1 MKRRTTI
8 LFLAA
13 ASVLGAAA
21 QGTSYEEFR
30 RGMYERYNNFREGMY
45 ERYDEFLAG
54 AWADY
59 EVIAGQ
65 KRSTAPKPRTAPRVP
80 DAPAL
85 TPPREI
91 KAPALPAP
99 ELSQSSAASSPGSP
113 ASPASQVANPL
124 LSPEGARGVSRAKEQ
139 PSAPSDQSD
148 KSESSLLPPFE
159 FDFYGMA
166 LRIPDPGLEIP
177 RTVVDKQD
185 LAARWRALR
194 KDSKARAALASL
206 RALAAEL
213 KLNDYL
219 TLEMTRSYVAA
230 RHPGAGSASRASL
243 AHFLLVGMGYDV
255 RLGITGDRDGV
266 LLVPLRQDVAEHPF
280 LKLDGKK
287 YYLFM
292 DKKLGKSDYARTTIS
307 TCDVTPDGT
316 LAQVDCALTDL
327 NLPYKPHHYKVD
339 NGTLHIE
346 GEINANIFPVL
357 RRYPLMQTGDFAR
370 STVQPQA
377 RREIVEQLAAQLRDK
392 PRAQAVD
399 ELLKFIQSG
408 FDYATD
414 EEFHGYEKP
423 YFLEENLFYPK
434 NDCEDRAIFY
444 TYMLWNVLGIPNHL
458 IAYPGH
464 ESASLVL
471 DDLPAGDSYTYE
483 GRRYLISDPTYIGA
497 STGQCMPAY
506 LNASPVIDNTY

>member
-1 MKRRTTI
+1 MKRHATLLI
-8 LFLAA
+8 LAA
-13 ASVLGAAA
+13 ASAIWAAA

-59 EVIAGQ
+59 EVVAGQ
-65 KRSTAPKPRTAPRVP
+65 KRSTTPKPRTAPRVP

-85 TPPREI
+85 AAPREI
-91 KAPALPAP
+91 RAPGQWSVEP
-99 ELSQSSAASSPGSP
+99 ERSGGLDS
-113 ASPASQVANPL
+113 
-124 LSPEGARGVSRAKEQ
+124 
-139 PSAPSDQSD
+139 SD
-148 KSESSLLPPFE
+148 KSDRSDRSDRSDKSDSSDGSVSAAAVPVE

-166 LRIPDPGLEIP
+166 LSIPDPGLEIP

-185 LAARWRALR
+185 LAARWRSLR
-194 KDSKARAALASL
+194 QDRKAHGALASL
-206 RALAAEL
+206 RSLASEL

-219 TLEMTRSYVAA
+219 TLEMVRAYVGL
-230 RHPGAGSASRASL
+230 RHASAGSASRASL

-266 LLVPLRQDVAEHPF
+266 LLVPLKQDVAEHPF

-292 DKKLGKSDYARTTIS
+292 DKKLGKADYARTSIS
-307 TCDVTPDGT
+307 TCDVTPDGS
-316 LAQVDCALTDL
+316 LAEVDCALTDL

-346 GEINANIFPVL
+346 GDVNANIFPVL

-370 STVQPQA
+370 STVQPSV
-377 RREIVEQLAAQLRDK
+377 RREIVDQLSAQLKGK
-392 PRAQAVD
+392 PLAQAVD

-444 TYMLWNVLGIPNHL
+444 TYMLWYVLGVPNHL

-464 ESASLVL
+464 ESASVVL
-471 DDLPAGDSYTYE
+471 DELSGGDSYRYD
-483 GRRYLISDPTYIGA
+483 GKRYLISDPTYIGA
-497 STGQCMPAY
+497 STGQCMPDY
-506 LNASPVIDNTY
+506 INESPVIDNAY

>member
-1 MKRRTTI
+1 MKRRTSI

-13 ASVLGAAA
+13 ATALVAAA

-65 KRSTAPKPRTAPRVP
+65 KRSTAPKPRTAPKVP

-85 TPPREI
+85 TSPKEI
-91 KAPALPAP
+91 KAPEAPAIP
-99 ELSQSSAASSPGSP
+99 VIP
-113 ASPASQVANPL
+113 A
-124 LSPEGARGVSRAKEQ
+124 
-139 PSAPSDQSD
+139 APSDGSD
-148 KSESSLLPPFE
+148 GSDLPGMTEQPEVSQAPQAE
-159 FDFYGMA
+159 FDFYGMT
-166 LRIPDPGLEIP
+166 LGIPDPGLEIP

-185 LAARWRALR
+185 LAARWRSLS
-194 KDSKARAALASL
+194 KDRKARAALASL
-206 RALAAEL
+206 RSLASEL

-219 TLEMTRSYVAA
+219 TLEMVRSYVGA
-230 RHPGAGSASRASL
+230 RHASAGSASKASL

-255 RLGITGDRDGV
+255 RLGITGERDGV
-266 LLVPLRQDVAEHPF
+266 LLVPLRQEVAEHPF
-280 LKLDGKK
+280 LKLDGRK
-287 YYLFM
+287 YYIFM
-292 DKKLGKSDYARTTIS
+292 DRKLAKADYARTSIS
-307 TCDVTPDGT
+307 TCDVTSDGS
-316 LAQVDCALTDL
+316 LSDIDCALSDL

-339 NGTLHIE
+339 NGTLRIE
-346 GEINANIFPVL
+346 GEVNANIFPVL

-370 STVQPQA
+370 STVQPQVRA
-377 RREIVEQLAAQLRDK
+377 DIVGQLAAQLEGK
-392 PRAQAVD
+392 PKAQAVD

-414 EEFHGYEKP
+414 EDFHGYEKP

-444 TYMLWNVLGIPNHL
+444 TYMLWNVLGVPNHL
-458 IAYPGH
+458 IAYRGH

-471 DDLPAGDSYTYE
+471 DELPGGDSYHFE
-483 GRRYLISDPTYIGA
+483 GKRYLISDPTYIGA
-497 STGQCMPAY
+497 STGQCMPDY
-506 LNASPVIDNTY
+506 LSTAPVIDNAY

>member
-65 KRSTAPKPRTAPRVP
+65 KRSTAPKPRTAPCVP

-91 KAPALPAP
+91 KAPAAVAAERPEPRPAP
-99 ELSQSSAASSPGSP
+99 
-113 ASPASQVANPL
+113 
-124 LSPEGARGVSRAKEQ
+124 SRD
-139 PSAPSDQSD
+139 PSDRSD
-148 KSESSLLPPFE
+148 KSDKSDKSDSSALPPFE

-280 LKLDGKK
+280 LKLDGQK

-292 DKKLGKSDYARTTIS
+292 DKKLGKADYARTTIS

-370 STVQPQA
+370 STVQPQV
-377 RREIVEQLAAQLRDK
+377 RREIVGQLAAQLKDK
-392 PRAQAVD
+392 PLVQAVD

-497 STGQCMPAY
+497 STGQCMPDY

>member
-1 MKRRTTI
+1 MKRRTSI

-13 ASVLGAAA
+13 ASVIGAAA

-65 KRSTAPKPRTAPRVP
+65 KRATAPKPRTAPTMP
-80 DAPAL
+80 DTPPIA
-85 TPPREI
+85 PPREI
-91 KAPALPAP
+91 KTPEPAPAPA
-99 ELSQSSAASSPGSP
+99 QGSP
-113 ASPASQVANPL
+113 VPNATQVANPP
-124 LSPEGARGVSRAKEQ
+124 LSPEGARGGSRAKEQ
-139 PSAPSDQSD
+139 PSDPSDRPD
-148 KSESSLLPPFE
+148 LPPVE
-159 FDFYGMA
+159 FDFYGMT
-166 LRIPDPGLEIP
+166 LRIPEAGLEIP

-185 LAARWRALR
+185 LAARWRSLR
-194 KDSKARAALASL
+194 KDRKAQAALASL
-206 RALAAEL
+206 RSLASEMR
-213 KLNDYL
+213 LNDYL
-219 TLEMTRSYVAA
+219 SLEMVRCYVNA
-230 RHPGAGSASRASL
+230 RHASAGSASRASL
-243 AHFLLVGMGYDV
+243 AHYFLVGMGYDV

-280 LKLDGKK
+280 LRLDGRR
-287 YYLFM
+287 YYIFM
-292 DKKLGKSDYARTTIS
+292 DRKLGKADYARTSIS
-307 TCDVTPDGT
+307 TCDVTPDGS
-316 LAQVDCALTDL
+316 LADIDCALSDL

-339 NGTLHIE
+339 NGTLRIE
-346 GEINANIFPVL
+346 GEVNANIFPVL

-370 STVQPQA
+370 STVQPEV
-377 RREIVEQLAAQLRDK
+377 RREIVDQLSAQLKGK
-392 PRAQAVD
+392 PLAQAVD

-414 EEFHGYEKP
+414 EDFHGYEKP

-471 DDLPAGDSYTYE
+471 DELPGGDSYSYE

-497 STGQCMPAY
+497 STGQCMPDY
-506 LNASPVIDNTY
+506 LDESPVIDNAY

>member
-1 MKRRTTI
+1 
-8 LFLAA
+8 
-13 ASVLGAAA
+13 
-21 QGTSYEEFR
+21 
-30 RGMYERYNNFREGMY
+30 
-45 ERYDEFLAG
+45 
-54 AWADY
+54 
-59 EVIAGQ
+59 
-65 KRSTAPKPRTAPRVP
+65 
-80 DAPAL
+80 
-85 TPPREI
+85 
-91 KAPALPAP
+91 
-99 ELSQSSAASSPGSP
+99 
-113 ASPASQVANPL
+113 
-124 LSPEGARGVSRAKEQ
+124 
-139 PSAPSDQSD
+139 
-148 KSESSLLPPFE
+148 
-159 FDFYGMA
+159 MA
-166 LRIPDPGLEIP
+166 LRIPDPGLDIP

-280 LKLDGKK
+280 LKLDGRK

-292 DKKLGKSDYARTTIS
+292 DKKLGKADYARTTIS

-370 STVQPQA
+370 STVQPQV
-377 RREIVEQLAAQLRDK
+377 RREIVEQLAAQLKDK

-497 STGQCMPAY
+497 STGQCMPDY

>member
-91 KAPALPAP
+91 KASPAVAAERPEPRPAP
-99 ELSQSSAASSPGSP
+99 SRDQSDRSD
-113 ASPASQVANPL
+113 
-124 LSPEGARGVSRAKEQ
+124 K
-139 PSAPSDQSD
+139 SAPSDQSD
-148 KSESSLLPPFE
+148 SSALPPFE
-159 FDFYGMA
+159 FDFYGMT

-177 RTVVDKQD
+177 RTVLDKQD

-194 KDSKARAALASL
+194 KDSKVRAALASL
-206 RALAAEL
+206 RVLAAEL

-280 LKLDGKK
+280 LKLDGQK

-292 DKKLGKSDYARTTIS
+292 DKKLGKADYARTTIS

-370 STVQPQA
+370 STVQPQV
-377 RREIVEQLAAQLRDK
+377 RREIVEQLAAQLKDK

-471 DDLPAGDSYTYE
+471 DDIPAGDSYTYE